1 MREIATS
8 HGSVYF
14 ITHVFLGF
22 TPLDASVAQIAIAWL
37 LHQPTVSSIVIGA
50 RTIAQLEDNIKAA
63 FIELSDDEVS
73 KSRKH
78 TYYK

>member
-1 MREIATS
+1 MS
-8 HGSVYF
+8 L
-14 ITHVFLGF
+14 VFYLGF

-73 KSRKH
+73 KSCEH